1 MPTLIS
7 MRAGSCRRAFVPET
21 VEILE
26 AATVPVLSLAEARK
40 HVKQEAWMGGDPAK
54 PGVMGHPDDDE
65 IMMAVAA
72 ATGEIEAPNG
82 WLGRAIM
89 PQTLMVR
96 LERLEPI
103 RIPAPPLLEIVSV
116 NVEGEGGGWTFMA
129 EDQWNVAGDGPHAVL
144 EPARGVTWP
153 SGRANVTFR
162 AGYEPPAGAALINP
176 ELAAIKAWVKLRT
189 HDLYVTGG
197 TLSKM
202 GEAPFAAHLLTNLRV
217 RT

>member
-7 MRAGSCRRAFVPET
+7 MRAGGCRRAFVPEA

-26 AATVPVLSLAEARK
+26 RATLPVLSLAEARK
-40 HVKQEAWMGGDPAK
+40 HVKQEAWMGGDPAQ
-54 PGVMGHPDDDE
+54 PATMGHPDDDE
-65 IMMAVAA
+65 IMLAVAA

-96 LERLEPI
+96 LKRLEPI
-103 RIPAPPLLEIVSV
+103 RLPAPPLLEIVSV
-116 NVEGEGGGWTFMA
+116 NVEGEDGGWAFMA
-129 EDQWNVAGDGPHAVL
+129 ENQWRVTQDGPHAVL
-144 EPARGVTWP
+144 KPARGVTWP
-153 SGRANVTFR
+153 AGRANVTYR
-162 AGYEPPAGAALINP
+162 AGYQPPEGADLIHP

-202 GEAPFAAHLLTNLRV
+202 GEAPFAANLLTNLRV